1 MTTLIVDID
10 RIEFNKDRF
19 LQRVPVALLAAYAN
33 SRIEEGS
40 KVCIHLH
47 LPSAPLEAE
56 PIQKEI
62 ANYLGPM
69 EKRLYSFRMHRNSG
83 RMAYLIEND
92 DFFRAGRL

>member
-62 ANYLGPM
+62 ANYLGPK
-69 EKRLYSFRMHRNSG
+69 EKRLYHFRMHRNKG
-83 RMAYLIEND
+83 RMSYLVED
-92 DFFRAGRL
+92 DDPFKARRV